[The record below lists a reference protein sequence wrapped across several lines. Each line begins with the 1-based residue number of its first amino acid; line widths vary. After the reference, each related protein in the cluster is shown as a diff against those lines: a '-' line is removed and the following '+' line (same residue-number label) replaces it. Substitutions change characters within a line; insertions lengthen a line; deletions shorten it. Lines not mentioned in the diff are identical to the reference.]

1 MTNGPISFV
10 YEKTSSYMS
19 LIEIILLAVGLSMD
33 SLAVSVTSGAIIRQ
47 CTAWRVAKIASVLAF
62 FQALFTL
69 VGYLLGY
76 SFLKLIE
83 AFDHWIAFGLLLYL
97 GGRMV
102 WESLSHKEE
111 TERMN
116 PLCLKTLCGLG
127 VATSIDALAVGVSL
141 ALLKSSLSQIVLIIA
156 LVTFL
161 FASFGVCFGSKV
173 GNRVNLKLDLIG
185 GLILIGIGVKI
196 LIEHL
201 FLN

>member
-1 MTNGPISFV
+1 
-10 YEKTSSYMS
+10 MS

-47 CTAWRVAKIASVLAF
+47 CTVWRVAKIASVLAF

>member
-1 MTNGPISFV
+1 
-10 YEKTSSYMS
+10 
-19 LIEIILLAVGLSMD
+19 
-33 SLAVSVTSGAIIRQ
+33 
-47 CTAWRVAKIASVLAF
+47 
-62 FQALFTL
+62 
-69 VGYLLGY
+69 
-76 SFLKLIE
+76 
-83 AFDHWIAFGLLLYL
+83 
-97 GGRMV
+97 
-102 WESLSHKEE
+102 
-111 TERMN
+111 MN

>member
-47 CTAWRVAKIASVLAF
+47 CTVWRVAKIASVLAF